1 MKVTGIAVQV
11 RRMST
16 PVTRRG
22 FNRALFGSAAFALAG
37 CAKPLVATRL
47 AAIDCHAHVFHR
59 DLPMPDKRRAPAGYD
74 ATPEDYV
81 RMLAANDMTQGV
93 LVQPSFLGTDNSYLV
108 ASLRKYPDRFRGI
121 AVVDPS
127 IGSEQ
132 LQVLQDAGVVG
143 IRLNLIGLPTPDFA
157 STSWRGLL
165 AQVRQRNWQV
175 EVHRSARELRPV
187 VDPLIAEGLNVV
199 VDHFGRPDEK
209 LGVDDAGF
217 RYLLTLGPSRKV
229 WVKLSGPYRNGSA
242 GRGEATALAAMPLLR
257 SSFGLDRL
265 VWGSDWPHTLF
276 EKTVDYSTQRRLLDE
291 WLPEAADRMTVLRE
305 TPARLF
311 AFSSY

>member
-1 MKVTGIAVQV
+1 
-11 RRMST
+11 
-16 PVTRRG
+16 
-22 FNRALFGSAAFALAG
+22 
-37 CAKPLVATRL
+37 
-47 AAIDCHAHVFHR
+47 
-59 DLPMPDKRRAPAGYD
+59 MPDKRRAPSGYD
-74 ATPEDYV
+74 APPEDYLRV
-81 RMLAANDMTQGV
+81 LAANDMTHGL

-132 LQVLQDAGVVG
+132 LQSLQDAGVVG

-157 STSWRGLL
+157 SISWRGLL

-175 EVHRSARELRPV
+175 EVHQTAGGLRAV

-209 LGVDDAGF
+209 LGVDDPGF
-217 RYLLTLGPSRKV
+217 QYLLTLGPSRKV
-229 WVKLSGPYRNGSA
+229 WVKLSGAYRNGPA
-242 GRGEATALAAMPLLR
+242 GRGQAIALAAMPLLR
-257 SSFGLDRL
+257 GSFGLDRL

-276 EKTVDYSTQRRLLDE
+276 ETTVDYPSQRRLLEE
-291 WLPEAADRMTVLRE
+291 WLPATADRLIVLRE

-311 AFSSY
+311 AFLG